1 MRPSGFA
8 ISAAVMWFF
17 MSGGAGLCA
26 ELAGTVADA
35 SQHPVPGVV
44 ISVKTEG
51 AGAALQALSN
61 SQGVYRIAG
70 LSPGLYDLT
79 LTSKV
84 ATCKGGTSVAYI
96 GAQGLDVDWLCSSKA
111 EAIALARNGAPATE
125 TVVAA
130 SAAPAGDP
138 FGFSFPGF
146 LALLTGSAFPFGT
159 LVGGIIASVT
169 SHVPPPFP
177 PHPASPSL

>member
-1 MRPSGFA
+1 MRRSGLA
-8 ISAAVMWFF
+8 ISAAFIWFF
-17 MSGGAGLCA
+17 ASGGAGLCA

-35 SQHPVPGVV
+35 QHDPVPGVMV
-44 ISVKTEG
+44 SVKAEG
-51 AGAALQALSN
+51 AGVALQALSN

-84 ATCKGGTSVAYI
+84 ATCKGGASVAYI
-96 GAQGLDVDWLCSSKA
+96 GAQGLSVDWLCSPKT
-111 EAIALARNGAPATE
+111 EAVALARNGAPATE
-125 TVVAA
+125 TANAA

-146 LALLTGSAFPFGT
+146 LALLGGSAFPLGT
-159 LVGGIIASVT
+159 LIAGITASVT

-177 PHPASPSL
+177 SHPASPSL